1 MNNKGENMTSREL
14 FDVYAQARDKF
25 SQKFK
30 KQISKLDKSTPPDQQ
45 ENSKT
50 AEQIYND
57 LVDFGKK
64 YPNFQLIDGKRW
76 AYTRFSFTTCIQF
89 HENYYYNSGVGL
101 TVNFY
106 LKRKTAD
113 VISSIGKTIIINT
126 PHYVEVNIENRVS
139 IIYHILDL
147 MISNFEEIKQVKD
160 LCQNYLD
167 EYNNERIKQENE
179 RTKKERIKN
188 ITEKSI
194 EEWVKKT
201 MQDSGYTYKIVTEK
215 NKSLL
220 VIKITGK
227 QQLEIPLYDKSFQK
241 IVPKILD
248 TIKPYEELIKKSEIK
263 VLIGNVSPFNNMNWI
278 KS

>member
-1 MNNKGENMTSREL
+1 MTSREL
-14 FDVYAQARDKF
+14 YDVYTQARDAF

-30 KQISKLDKSTPPDQQ
+30 KQISKLDKNTPPDQP

-64 YPNFQLIDGKRW
+64 YPNFQVFDHKQFAI
-76 AYTRFSFTTCIQF
+76 TRFSFAAWSQF
-89 HENYYYNSGVGL
+89 NDYYYYNHGIGL

-106 LKRKTAD
+106 LKRKTAG
-113 VISSIGKTIIINT
+113 VISSIDKKIIINT
-126 PHYVEVNIENRVS
+126 PNYVEVNIENRVS

-147 MISNFEEIKQVKD
+147 MVHNFEEIKQVKD
-160 LCQNYLD
+160 LYQNYLD
-167 EYNNERIKQENE
+167 EYKNERIKQENE

-215 NKSLL
+215 NNSLL

-248 TIKPYEELIKKSEIK
+248 TIKLYEELIKKSEIK
-263 VLIGNVSPFNNMNWI
+263 VLIGNVSPFNSTNWI
-278 KS
+278 NP